1 MACYNNLNELLKN
14 SDGKKSIELL
24 SEANGCVAGCRA
36 GVTYYQNTEYKKPGI
51 HDDQE
56 GFIVL
61 KVSGMALIGDEEFA
75 IEEGTAFIAPKG
87 TPHTIKSNSNDEPVL
102 VFWFH
107 SAV

>member
-1 MACYNNLNELLKN
+1 MHEFLDIVLLQTIIYYIYKRIIGGF
-14 SDGKKSIELL
+14 D
-24 SEANGCVAGCRA
+24 NGCVAGCRA

-61 KVSGMALIGDEEFA
+61 KGSGMALIGDEEFA